1 MLHTFNN
8 NNNNNKESL
17 SLSRDVLDPRPSQ
30 IENNLSK
37 LENNFKSF
45 QEQVHG
51 SWSLN

>member
-1 MLHTFNN
+1 MSHTDHYALR
-8 NNNNNKESL
+8 KL
-17 SLSRDVLDPRPSQ
+17 
-30 IENNLSK
+30 ENNLSK